1 MVLVFWPLSIWAVSP
16 VPRPPS
22 PSPVNLPLLAW
33 PLADDGIVGSSISAT
48 KYYKFRASSLFPALS
63 SFLTHNKYKKCGRSY
78 FDLHARISKVL
89 TADFRF
95 SPWRPRRY
103 NTSLCVYAG
112 DIKVSSVAF
121 TINSC
126 TFQTGADR

>member
-1 MVLVFWPLSIWAVSP
+1 MCAVVRVRCLCVGMYSASVCVGECKCSMVLVFGPSLSGLCHLP
-16 VPRPPS
+16 VPRPAV
-22 PSPVNLPLLAW
+22 PVPHYPLSIIHYLPLLAW

-48 KYYKFRASSLFPALS
+48 KYYKFRASSPFPALS

-95 SPWRPRRY
+95 SP
-103 NTSLCVYAG
+103 
-112 DIKVSSVAF
+112 
-121 TINSC
+121 
-126 TFQTGADR
+126 